1 MIMQYPTLPQLAKM
15 TPEQRTQRL
24 RGIDEVS
31 RTRLLVQAA
40 ELVGSISNA
49 ELRLQQT
56 AC

>member
-1 MIMQYPTLPQLAKM
+1 MQYPTLPQLAKM

>member
-1 MIMQYPTLPQLAKM
+1 MQYPTLSQLAKM

-31 RTRLLVQAA
+31 RTKLMLEAA

-49 ELRLQQT
+49 ELRIVQV